1 MGSKPIDFFGK
12 LNTLIYQF
20 GQYALDTESFE
31 FTSSGD
37 VVAVE
42 PQVFNVL
49 EYLIA
54 NRDRIVSKDELIDAV
69 WDGRA
74 ISDGA
79 LNSRMNSV
87 RRAVGDDG
95 KTQAVIKTIPRR
107 GFRFVA
113 DINDGAAATK
123 SSDASVSSFDKPS
136 IAVLPFENLSDDREQ
151 EYFSDGITEDIITG
165 LSRLRWLSVSCPA
178 HTAFEHVTDAQ
189 FLGDI
194 SRFYGLT
201 FIGERSAAGEPKGEM
216 GVSAGASKGKSTAT

>member
-1 MGSKPIDFFGK
+1 
-12 LNTLIYQF
+12 
-20 GQYALDTESFE
+20 
-31 FTSSGD
+31 
-37 VVAVE
+37 
-42 PQVFNVL
+42 
-49 EYLIA
+49 
-54 NRDRIVSKDELIDAV
+54 
-69 WDGRA
+69 
-74 ISDGA
+74 
-79 LNSRMNSV
+79 MNSV